1 MELMVFFINLSC
13 CYSVPSLFLRKGT
26 PVHVYEKHYDQM
38 CWFCSQHKK
47 EFLSFKSKF
56 TYPLNFVTTPVQ
68 KEQPEIMS
76 VYDLLVFMLT
86 VM

>member
-1 MELMVFFINLSC
+1 
-13 CYSVPSLFLRKGT
+13 
-26 PVHVYEKHYDQM
+26 M
-38 CWFCSQHKK
+38 CMRNIMIKCAGCQHKK

-56 TYPLNFVTTPVQ
+56 TYPIIFVTTPVQ

-76 VYDLLVFMLT
+76 VYELLVFVLT